1 MGFTEIIRLLYK
13 LRNKMA
19 EKVGVSAGESILQF
33 LPFVSRLETGFWHE
47 LGQRK
52 LEKYKLSEEQKQI
65 FGSYFNCEIL
75 YQGARRGGANLM
87 ALYYSCI
94 MHSPL

>member
-1 MGFTEIIRLLYK
+1 M
-13 LRNKMA
+13 LRKSYTSKKMA

-52 LEKYKLSEEQKQI
+52 LEKYKLSEEQQQI
-65 FGSYFNCEIL
+65 FGSYFNCELRYSIKG
-75 YQGARRGGANLM
+75 QGGRGKFNV
-87 ALYYSCI
+87 YYTCL
-94 MHSPL
+94 HSWYDL

>member
-1 MGFTEIIRLLYK
+1 
-13 LRNKMA
+13 MA

-75 YQGARRGGANLM
+75 YQGAWRGQKGAGQ
-87 ALYYSCI
+87 I
-94 MHSPL
+94 